1 MQAKT
6 LKIIAALLIISA
18 VFMGIIGYKISQQE
32 IKRVE
37 PAVATSSSSD
47 YVYAQKL
54 LVTTRTLARGDT
66 LKAEDLTLT
75 PFPVKVD
82 DSFSRIAD
90 AVGKTVEFDI
100 AKGDVLRATHFEKQ
114 STLTQLIAPGHRALA
129 VKVDEVVGAGGFLKP
144 GDHVDVIFSAR
155 ASKETYDK
163 SLSRRILRNV
173 KILAFGEEV
182 ESKRPDVTT
191 EEEKKAARSGRE
203 DGKKSRSAV
212 LQVTEKDVNTLILAE
227 ERGEL
232 RLVAVGEADIATLD
246 SGDELTLGSAEDAIA
261 EDDAT
266 FIKAVTGLTPP
277 PRPKSVY
284 VYNGD
289 SVETVRVS
297 K

>member
-1 MQAKT
+1 MQART

-18 VFMGIIGYKISQQE
+18 LFMGIIGYKISQQE

-37 PAVATSSSSD
+37 PTTATSTSSD

-54 LVTTRTLARGDT
+54 LVTTRTLAQGET
-66 LKAEDLTLT
+66 LTAEDLTLT
-75 PFPVKVD
+75 PFPIKVD
-82 DSFSRIAD
+82 DSFNRIGD

-100 AKGDVLRATHFEKQ
+100 AKGEVLRTTHFEKK
-114 STLTQLIAPGHRALA
+114 STLTQLIEPGHRALA
-129 VKVDEVVGAGGFLKP
+129 VKVDEVVGTGGFLKP

-173 KILAFGEEV
+173 KVLAFGEEV
-182 ESKRPDVTT
+182 ESERPEVTT
-191 EEEKKAARSGRE
+191 PEEKKNQRSGRE

-212 LQVTEKDVNTLILAE
+212 LQVSEKDVNKLILAE

-232 RLVAVGEADIATLD
+232 RLVAVGEADLAQLEND
-246 SGDELTLGSAEDAIA
+246 QGSELASDDANI

-289 SVETVRVS
+289 KVETVRVP

>member
-66 LKAEDLTLT
+66 LTAEDLTLT

-232 RLVAVGEADIATLD
+232 RLVAVGEADIATLE

>member
-1 MQAKT
+1 MQART

-18 VFMGIIGYKISQQE
+18 LFMGIIGYKISQQE

-37 PAVATSSSSD
+37 PATATSTSSD

-66 LKAEDLTLT
+66 LTAEDLTLT

-82 DSFSRIAD
+82 DSFNRIGD
-90 AVGKTVEFDI
+90 VVGKTVEFDI
-100 AKGDVLRATHFEKQ
+100 AKGDVLRPSHFEKQ
-114 STLTQLIAPGHRALA
+114 STLTQLIEPGHRALA
-129 VKVDEVVGAGGFLKP
+129 VKVDEVVGTGGFLKP

-173 KILAFGEEV
+173 KVLAFGEEV
-182 ESKRPDVTT
+182 ESERPEVTT
-191 EEEKKAARSGRE
+191 PEEKKNQRSGRE

-212 LQVTEKDVNTLILAE
+212 LQVSEKEVNKLILAE

-232 RLVAVGEADIATLD
+232 RLVAVGETDLAHL
-246 SGDELTLGSAEDAIA
+246 GDGQGNELTSDDANI

-289 SVETVRVS
+289 KVETVRVP